1 MNKPFKYHNVTVSY
15 FVICSLIT
23 CFSRNFCLIYG
34 ILWNK
39 VLIVAYAV
47 SIGCLY

>member
-1 MNKPFKYHNVTVSY
+1 MTLSY

-23 CFSRNFCLIYG
+23 YFSKNFYLTYG

-39 VLIVAYAV
+39 ILIVAYAV